1 MRTVVVGSAN
11 PVKVRAVRRA
21 FDRLFG
27 AHAVQVVGLPVPS
40 GVAEQPR
47 TDAETRAGAEARA
60 ERLGEL
66 RPEADFRVGIEGGVE
81 EGAPGMSAFA
91 WVVVRSHDLVGRARS
106 GSFVLPP
113 SVADLV
119 RAGHELGVADDMVFQ
134 QRNSKRDAGAI
145 GLLTG
150 GVVDRA
156 ALYEHAVVLALV
168 PFKNPDLYAAPA
180 AGDGAADGS

>member
-1 MRTVVVGSAN
+1 VRTVVVGSEN

-21 FDRLFG
+21 FGRLFG
-27 AHAVQVVGLPVPS
+27 AGAIEVVGLAVPS
-40 GVAEQPR
+40 GVPGQPR
-47 TDAETRAGAEARA
+47 TDAETRAGAENRA
-60 ERLGEL
+60 ERLAEL
-66 RPEADFRVGIEGGVE
+66 RPDADFRVGIEGGVE
-81 EGAPGMSAFA
+81 DGAPGMSAFA
-91 WVVVRSHDLVGRARS
+91 WVVVRSADLVGRARS

-119 RAGHELGVADDMVFQ
+119 RDGRELGEADDMVFQ
-134 QRNSKRDAGAI
+134 RRHSKRDIGAI

-168 PFKNPDLYAAPA
+168 PFRNPDLYQPPPA
-180 AGDGAADGS
+180 DGAGPGER